1 MEKKLKR
8 NLSTSKDK
16 DATRRVHFAFN
27 NIKARPALL
36 SNISQGQRQNCRNCV
51 RFVRRRA
58 LTKPWDAFGREQS
71 GTAVQENLRI

>member
-16 DATRRVHFAFN
+16 DATKRVHFAFK

-36 SNISQGQRQNCRNCV
+36 SNISQGQRQNCRNCEICGEKRSHQTV
-51 RFVRRRA
+51 
-58 LTKPWDAFGREQS
+58 GR
-71 GTAVQENLRI
+71 I